1 MGMNVFCWVFGL
13 GLVILLLAGCQEN
26 GESGIISGT
35 VVNAGVAQTGA
46 TVTLLRDGAVVG
58 GPQTTLPGG
67 TFSFAN
73 VPPGTYVLW
82 VFNGGVNTFFG
93 PFTVPRGLITIEA
106 PTNATLPPGVTVPT
120 NGTAT
125 AVATAQLANGTP
137 ITTQS
142 LQLQADSFTNNT
154 VTNPA
159 VVTGIIE
166 STYTVFVTDTATG
179 NLAIFPKITLPAN
192 TVSVFRAVVTPPPSL
207 TSITGTLTNGGV
219 AVGNTE
225 VAISPSTTFP
235 AAVTTTTNGA
245 GQFTFTDIRPGTY
258 YLRTGPTDSS
268 VAIYGPI
275 NVTRT
280 PPAPIT
286 FDRSPGTEV
295 IVPTTTATAV
305 ANAIENGV
313 PTTNTLRLTVG
324 TVSTAGTP
332 PVVLPDLTAGNHAVT
347 ILDTSTNRRT
357 AFASVAFPAG
367 TVVVFR
373 AVLE

>member
-1 MGMNVFCWVFGL
+1 MRMRTVCWV
-13 GLVILLLAGCQEN
+13 LVLALVFLLLAGCQDN
-26 GESGIISGT
+26 GESFNVIGT
-35 VVNAGVAQTGA
+35 VENAGVAQAGA
-46 TVTLLRDGAVVG
+46 TVTLLQNGAVVA
-58 GPQTTLPGG
+58 GPQATPASGNF
-67 TFSFAN
+67 TFTGVA
-73 VPPGTYVLW
+73 PGTYVLW

-93 PFTVPRGLITIEA
+93 PFTIPHGLITIEA

-154 VTNPA
+154 VANPA

-192 TVSVFRAVVTPPPSL
+192 RVTVFRAVVTPPPPPA
-207 TSITGTLTNGGV
+207 TITGTLTQNGT

-225 VAISPSTTFP
+225 VAISESTTFP

-245 GQFTFTDIRPGTY
+245 GQFTFTGLRPGTY
-258 YLRTGPTDSS
+258 YLRTGPTDSL
-268 VAIYGPI
+268 VTIYGPI

-280 PPAPIT
+280 PPAAIT
-286 FDRSPGTEV
+286 FERAPGMEV

-313 PTTNTLRLTVG
+313 LTTNVLRLTVG
-324 TVSTAGTP
+324 TVSTASTP

-347 ILDTSTNRRT
+347 ILDTSTSRRT
-357 AFASVAFPAG
+357 VFASVAFPAG